1 MRRTRRYFGGDSG
14 CADSGKWADL
24 TCVWEAA
31 SNRPAAEPDVRA
43 ERGGSDC
50 TEGMRARQAQVC
62 DARGDH
68 RAGLGECEMPLRP
81 AGEVAMLHRLSGEGI
96 LPGDETWESQALG
109 CFLEALG
116 KMGSNCKVRPRSGCA
131 RALSLLRASILEAN
145 VCSLSPSFPRAH
157 QASQR
162 QREDP
167 TPGRRK
173 GPSQLTLLIGFS
185 HVSPVF
191 LSR

>member
-1 MRRTRRYFGGDSG
+1 M
-14 CADSGKWADL
+14 SGKQRQTDL
-24 TCVWEAA
+24 LLSRTSGRREAGQTP
-31 SNRPAAEPDVRA
+31 SSAAAMVA
-43 ERGGSDC
+43 C

-116 KMGSNCKVRPRSGCA
+116 KMGSTCKVRPRSGCA
-131 RALSLLRASILEAN
+131 RALSLFRASILEAN
-145 VCSLSPSFPRAH
+145 VCSLSPFFPRAH

-167 TPGRRK
+167 TPGHRK
-173 GPSQLTLLIGFS
+173 GLSQLTLMIGSS